1 MNPKSS
7 KIYGKA
13 TCRRFW
19 LVKAH
24 HYRFSLRLFKRPS
37 CSQCISSALVGY
49 GTPDPQIV
57 KKQHAQ
63 NREIQLVTNQDLP
76 RKGQATE
83 SLGPSTGGWKYL
95 SSNLKNTNYWI
106 IPHWMTQ
113 VVLSFPTHSWKIKLL
128 QSHTWGP
135 PVTSIYYLLVLY
147 GFVTSPY
154 CQNTPRGC
162 VLVCFGA
169 FSKRKASAMKQ
180 PQLRS
185 RPRDADCLVARMVA
199 LDQGQCFGPGT
210 LHLRWQSQWTKMLRC
225 GCGGW
230 ETLID
235 LNLSSNLWNNLS
247 INLSSYIHIARIKF
261 ILSTS
266 NDKGPKN
273 EQIQYWTMVSRRV
286 SKRREGILWSPAR
299 NGRQWNHLPHAP
311 EVPDPNCPIN
321 HVFSPIYPQ
330 ESSTL
335 NLQLPRIVDCHM
347 SASSLSCFSLTS

>member
-106 IPHWMTQ
+106 NLPHWMTQ

-247 INLSSYIHIARIKF
+247 INLSSYIHIARIK
-261 ILSTS
+261 S
-266 NDKGPKN
+266 NSFYLPPTTRDPRMNRFNTEPWFQGGYLREGKGFYDRLPEMAASEIIFHMPRKFPIPTARLITYFPPFTPKN
-273 EQIQYWTMVSRRV
+273 HRHWIYN
-286 SKRREGILWSPAR
+286 SP
-299 NGRQWNHLPHAP
+299 GLLIVIWVHHHSL
-311 EVPDPNCPIN
+311 
-321 HVFSPIYPQ
+321 VF
-330 ESSTL
+330 L
-335 NLQLPRIVDCHM
+335 
-347 SASSLSCFSLTS
+347 